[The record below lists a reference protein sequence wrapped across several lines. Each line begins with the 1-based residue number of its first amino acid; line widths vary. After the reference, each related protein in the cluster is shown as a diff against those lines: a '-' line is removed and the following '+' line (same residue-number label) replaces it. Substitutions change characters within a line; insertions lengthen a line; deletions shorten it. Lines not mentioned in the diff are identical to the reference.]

1 MSGVHSQYANRVHG
15 ENCLHACMCWS
26 CFWKILCCPQRLRLV
41 SVCVYTVMVQV
52 QPGDILE
59 SVDGMRVHGWKM
71 ADILRMIVGE
81 DDSFVTLGITR
92 GQEV

>member
-1 MSGVHSQYANRVHG
+1 
-15 ENCLHACMCWS
+15 
-26 CFWKILCCPQRLRLV
+26 
-41 SVCVYTVMVQV
+41 VYTVMVQV